1 MVRRLG
7 DALAAWTRR
16 WVPDPF
22 IFAILLTA
30 LAFLLAVLFGKEGF
44 SLVDTIGAWGG
55 RLKDGEVAPD
65 EQGVWKFLAF
75 SMQMCLI
82 LVTGHALAATRLV
95 GGWIQRIA
103 SVPKSTAGAAGLT
116 ALVAMCG
123 AWVNWGLGLI
133 MGALLAREIGRVAR
147 ADGRPLHYPLVVA
160 AGYVGLMV
168 WHGGLSGTA
177 PFKMTQ
183 MKDVVEVLGDR
194 AQQVGEVPLN
204 ETVFSPL
211 NLVVTALVLLVV
223 PLLFIMLAP
232 RKDDPHEAAPALP
245 ASELEPESRATPA
258 DRMNHSLLLTLFI
271 VAIGA
276 AYLFLFVPR
285 VGVFSIDIN
294 IVILFFLLLGLA
306 LHGSPVRYVNAI
318 GEAAGGCGGIILQFP
333 FYAGIQAVL
342 AASGIIALVSNWVAE
357 NATAQTLP
365 LFTFL
370 SAGLVNLFVP
380 SGGGQWGVQG
390 PVVVETA
397 LQLGSPIGANVIAL
411 AYGDQWTNM
420 LQPFWALPLLSLAGL
435 RARDIIGY
443 TAAVMLL
450 SAPLFILPLLFFR

>member
-7 DALAAWTRR
+7 DVLAAWTRR

-22 IFAILLTA
+22 IFAVLLTA

-44 SLVDTIGAWGG
+44 SLVDTVGAWGG
-55 RLKDGEVAPD
+55 RLRDGEVTPD
-65 EQGVWKFLAF
+65 EQGIWKFLAF

-82 LVTGHALAATRLV
+82 LVTGHALAATKLV
-95 GGWIQRIA
+95 GGWIRRFA
-103 SVPKSTAGAAGLT
+103 AVPKTTAGAAAMT
-116 ALVAMCG
+116 AFVAMVA
-123 AWVNWGLGLI
+123 AWINWGLGLI
-133 MGALLAREIGRVAR
+133 VGALLAREIGCVAR
-147 ADGRPLHYPLVVA
+147 VEGRQLHYPLVVA

-168 WHGGLSGTA
+168 WHGGLSGSA

-204 ETVFSPL
+204 QTVFSPL
-211 NLVVTALVLLVV
+211 NVVITFLLLLFV
-223 PLLFIMLAP
+223 PLLFAMLAP
-232 RKDDPHEAAPALP
+232 RKDEPHEGAPSFP
-245 ASELEPESRATPA
+245 TSVSTEESRETPA
-258 DRMNHSLLLTLFI
+258 DRMNHSLFLTLFI
-271 VAIGA
+271 VVVGA
-276 AYLFLFVPR
+276 AYLLLLVPKL
-285 VGVFSIDIN
+285 GIFSIDIN
-294 IVILFFLLLGLA
+294 VVILFFLLLGLT
-306 LHGSPVRYVNAI
+306 LHGSPLRYVNAV

-333 FYAGIQAVL
+333 FYAGIQSVL
-342 AASGIIALVSNWVAE
+342 AASGLIAAVSNWVAE

-370 SAGLVNLFVP
+370 SAAVVNLFVP

-390 PVVVETA
+390 PVVVDSA
-397 LQLGSPIGANVIAL
+397 LQLGSPLGANIMAL

-420 LQPFWALPLLSLAGL
+420 LQPFWALPLLSLTGL

-450 SAPLFILPLLFFR
+450 SAPLFVLPLLFLR

>member
-1 MVRRLG
+1 MVRGLG

-30 LAFLLAVLFGKEGF
+30 LAFGLASLFGKEGF
-44 SLVDTIGAWGG
+44 SVIDTIGAWGG
-55 RLKDGEVAPD
+55 RLKDGEVTPD
-65 EQGVWKFLAF
+65 EQGIWKFLAF

-82 LVTGHALAATRLV
+82 LVTGHALAATRWV
-95 GGWIQRIA
+95 GGWIRRVA
-103 SVPKSTAGAAGLT
+103 SLPKTTAGAAALT
-116 ALVAMCG
+116 AFVAMAA
-123 AWVNWGLGLI
+123 AWINWGLGLI
-133 MGALLAREIGRVAR
+133 VGALLAREIGRVAR
-147 ADGRPLHYPLVVA
+147 ADGRLLHYPLVVA

-183 MKDVVEVLGDR
+183 LKDVAEVLGDR

-211 NLVVTALVLLVV
+211 NLVVTALVLIVV
-223 PLLFIMLAP
+223 PLLFMMLAP
-232 RKDDPHEAAPALP
+232 RKNDPHEGAPALP
-245 ASELEPESRATPA
+245 ATQPEPESRDTPA
-258 DRMNHSLLLTLFI
+258 DRMNHSLLLTLFV

-276 AYLFLFVPR
+276 AYLFLLVPR

-306 LHGSPVRYVNAI
+306 LHGSPLRYVNAI
-318 GEAAGGCGGIILQFP
+318 SEAAGGCGGIILQFP

-342 AASGIIALVSNWVAE
+342 SASGIIALVSNWMAE

-365 LFTFL
+365 VYTFL
-370 SAGLVNLFVP
+370 TAAVVNLFVP
-380 SGGGQWGVQG
+380 SGGGQWAVQG
-390 PVVVETA
+390 PIVVETA
-397 LQLGSPIGANVIAL
+397 LQLGSPVGANVMAL

-420 LQPFWALPLLSLAGL
+420 LQPFWALPLLSLTGL

-450 SAPLFILPLLFFR
+450 SAPLFILPLIFLH